1 MSFFNSKEEVLDI
14 ELTRFGK
21 LLLSRGLFKPAYY
34 SLHDDDVLYD
44 ADYAGVVE
52 NTNYAEIRIQD
63 ETPVHK
69 PFYSFSQAKPY
80 LSHDLDQEK
89 FHSQKA
95 NLAIQKTSLPP
106 NILTNSTI
114 SNTYIPSWEIYNLSS
129 VFSSSAPTFTTKNV
143 VSASIPQFEVN
154 INTVFYKLNQQILD
168 ENSRIQNLYTLQETA
183 DSESLAFFGED
194 LYLTLNTPLI
204 LKVIE
209 NNVDVENDLFDVEI
223 FKVSIDEDE
232 KEKYTQL
239 KFTNS
244 FNNYDSEND
253 LYVEISNVFL
263 ENNNFDSTYADY
275 YFDIISDQEIT
286 NIDVCKYILRSPED
300 QDLIFSD
307 INICNNL
314 RTKFATDNLYE
325 VAIDAAT
332 GKVC

>member
-44 ADYAGVVE
+44 ADYAGVIE
-52 NTNYAEIRIQD
+52 NTNYAENRIQD

-69 PFYSFSQAKPY
+69 PFYSFSEAKPY

-95 NLAIQKTSLPP
+95 NLAIQKTSLSP

-154 INTVFYKLNQQILD
+154 IDTTFYKLNQDILD
-168 ENSRIQNLYTLQETA
+168 ENPNMQKLYTLQETG
-183 DSESLAFFGED
+183 DSESLAFFGDD
-194 LYLTLNTPLI
+194 LYITLNTPLI
-204 LKVIE
+204 LKIIE
-209 NNVDVENDLFDVEI
+209 NNIDVESDLFDIEI
-223 FKVSIDEDE
+223 YKVSIDEDE
-232 KEKYTQL
+232 QEKYLQL
-239 KFTNS
+239 KLS
-244 FNNYDSEND
+244 DSLNNYDSKND
-253 LYVEISNVFL
+253 LYVETRNIFL
-263 ENNNFDSTYADY
+263 TNNSFDSSHAEY
-275 YFDIISDQEIT
+275 YFDIVSDQEIA
-286 NIDVCKYILRSPED
+286 NIDVCKYILRSTED

-307 INICNNL
+307 INVCNSL
-314 RTKFATDNLYE
+314 RTKLATDNLYE
-325 VAIDAAT
+325 VTIDAAT